1 MSETMLT
8 LIPFLAADD
17 ELINEGIRFN
27 NLPPNYLAWFVI
39 PLAIVVFASMLYKRE
54 KNAPRRL
61 RPLLIGLRAAAIF
74 FIILLL
80 YEPYRQFRRVEEI
93 RSTVTVLVDE
103 SASMERGDSYDQDPE
118 RGAMLREKTGFGA
131 DADLRD
137 VPRAEIARR
146 MLGPD
151 GIALVDK
158 IRAKHDVK
166 IVGYSTGK
174 LRPLDG
180 LAEAGSDGPVTAT
193 GDALAQVLADPEIQA
208 RPNAAVVLIGD
219 GRTNT
224 GTNVADIARHA
235 GENDRVP
242 IHAIGIGDP
251 NSERD
256 IELRFI
262 KADEVVLKGNTLKM
276 ELTVRNTGY
285 DDEWVTITVAD
296 QNNRRWSAPTTRKLG
311 DSGADQVLEVE
322 VVVQVPKGTY
332 TLDVTVGGPAN
343 EENKRNN
350 TKQHTVTVKDDKL
363 RVLYV
368 DTLPRWEYRRIKNFL
383 TRGDQSFRTHCLLLS
398 AEPSF
403 VQEFTPGVEGMKPIR
418 SFPEEFAELDQYDVL
433 IFGDV
438 DPGLLVATPAKL
450 NKVLGNIRRFVENGG
465 GLAVICGEGWTPRAY
480 VDSPL
485 EETLPVDITTTGDE
499 EVHVTRAFVD
509 EWKPKLTAIGRTHP
523 IMQIRAKS
531 EDNREAWEERGAG
544 LRELRWWYPARK
556 PTPAAQ
562 VLAYHPDARN
572 RFGNHPIL
580 VAGVYGDGP
589 VLFCAT
595 DETWR
600 WFHGIRGSA
609 RVNPGPADFNRFWG
623 NVVRYLARAHLYRG
637 SKRYKLV
644 SSASEYRQG
653 ETVELTAF
661 VKDKN
666 FEDATA
672 PTQRVMVVEPGS
684 KGRVIE
690 FEKRSDGE
698 YGHSFKPSKNG
709 RYEAWVVGDEG
720 VAGTRYATISFDVRF
735 VDPERQNPAM
745 NEAGLREIAEA
756 SGGAYFRVED
766 AEGLFERLR
775 SDTTRQSSVFPR
787 PLKSRAWLP
796 AIFLGLLTIE
806 WLLRKRLNMA

>member
-1 MSETMLT
+1 MIDRMTDIL
-8 LIPFLAADD
+8 PFLAAEE

-27 NLPPNYLAWFVI
+27 NLPPNYLAWFLI
-39 PLAIVVFASMLYKRE
+39 PLAIVAFSAMLYRRE
-54 KNAPRRL
+54 KNAPRKL
-61 RPLLIGLRAAAIF
+61 RPLLVLLRAAAIF
-74 FIILLL
+74 FVVILL

-103 SASMERGDSYDQDPE
+103 SASMQRGDSYDQDPE
-118 RGAMLREKTGFGA
+118 RAAKLRELTKSGPT
-131 DADLRD
+131 ADLRD
-137 VPRAEIARR
+137 MPRSEIARR
-146 MLGPD
+146 LLGPE
-151 GIALVDK
+151 GVKLVEK
-158 IRAKHDVK
+158 IREKHDVK
-166 IVGYSTGK
+166 VVGYSTGK
-174 LRPLDG
+174 LRPLES
-180 LAEAGSDGPVTAT
+180 LSEASSEGPVTAT
-193 GDALAQVLADPEIQA
+193 GDALAEALADPEIQA
-208 RPNAAVVLIGD
+208 RPNAAIVLVGD

-224 GTNVADIARHA
+224 GTNVTDIARHA

-242 IHAIGIGDP
+242 IHAIGVGDP

-256 IELRFI
+256 IELRFV
-262 KADEVVLKGNTLKM
+262 KADEVVLKGNTLAM
-276 ELTVRNTGY
+276 EVTVRHTGY
-285 DDEWVTITVAD
+285 EDQWVTVTVAD
-296 QNNRRWSAPTTRKLG
+296 QNGRRWGAPTTRKLG
-311 DSGADQVLEVE
+311 EAGVDQVLDVD

-332 TLDVTVGGPAN
+332 TLDVNISGPAT
-343 EENKRNN
+343 EENKDNN
-350 TKQHTVTVKDDKL
+350 GKQHTVTVKDDKL

-403 VQEFTPGVEGMKPIR
+403 VQEYTHGADGLKPIR
-418 SFPEEFAELDQYDVL
+418 SFPEEFEELDRYDVL

-485 EETLPVDITTTGDE
+485 EETLPVDITATGDE
-499 EVHVTRAFVD
+499 EMHVTRSFVE
-509 EWKPKLTAIGRTHP
+509 EWKPKLTAVGRTHP
-523 IMQIRAKS
+523 IMRIRADAEQNRRLW
-531 EDNREAWEERGAG
+531 EDRGTG
-544 LRELRWWYPARK
+544 LRELRWWYPTRK

-572 RFGNHPIL
+572 RFGHHPLL
-580 VAGVYGDGP
+580 VTGVYGDGP

-600 WFHGIRGSA
+600 WFHGMRGAA
-609 RVNPGPADFNRFWG
+609 RVNPGPGDFNRFWG

-661 VKDKN
+661 VKNKN
-666 FEDATA
+666 FDDATA

-690 FEKRSDGE
+690 FEKRRDGE
-698 YGHSFKPSKNG
+698 YGHAFKPSKNG
-709 RYEAWVVGDEG
+709 RYEAWVVGEEG
-720 VAGTRYATISFDVRF
+720 VAGTRYAAISFEVRF

-745 NEAGLREIAEA
+745 NESGLREIAEA

-766 AEGLFERLR
+766 ATGLFERLR
-775 SDTTRQSSVFPR
+775 SDTTRQSSVIPR
-787 PLKSRAWLP
+787 PLKSRTWLP
-796 AIFLGLLTIE
+796 LIFVVLLTIE
-806 WLLRKRLNMA
+806 WLLRKRMNMA